1 MCVSSRSEIG
11 IRIEMTVIIS
21 KYRRVLSVILG
32 LLFISS
38 VFTSCKKGTV
48 TVAYWLGLTVE
59 ATDPGKITDP
69 GMHDTY
75 ETLLRDLI
83 GELAPNTY
91 YFKPYDLVLDKNRV
105 VMIMDSAE
113 LGSED
118 ERRIT
123 EFNDYL
129 SELKEIETSYRKR
142 IEDLEK
148 RDGVSFCIHV
158 NLLLSRISDDSD
170 PIILREY
177 RFELKYN

>member
-11 IRIEMTVIIS
+11 IRIEMTVVFS
-21 KYRRVLSVILG
+21 KYRRVISVILG
-32 LLFISS
+32 LIVLSS
-38 VFTSCKKGTV
+38 VFTSCKKGPV
-48 TVAYWLGLTVE
+48 TVVYWLGLTVK
-59 ATDPGKITDP
+59 ATDPGEITDP

-91 YFKPYDLVLDKNRV
+91 YFKPYDLVLDKDRAV
-105 VMIMDSAE
+105 LMMDSSE
-113 LGSED
+113 LSSED
-118 ERRIT
+118 ERRIA

-129 SELKEIETSYRKR
+129 PELKEIETSCRKR
-142 IEDLEK
+142 IGDLEK
-148 RDGVSFCIHV
+148 RDGVSFCIDV
-158 NLLLSRISDDSD
+158 NLLLSRISNDSD

>member
-1 MCVSSRSEIG
+1 
-11 IRIEMTVIIS
+11 MTLYCS
-21 KYRRVLSVILG
+21 KYRRVLSVLLG
-32 LLFISS
+32 LLLISS
-38 VFTSCKKGTV
+38 VFTSCKKGPV

-59 ATDPGKITDP
+59 ATDPAKITDSE
-69 GMHDTY
+69 MHDTY
-75 ETLLRDLI
+75 ETLLRNLI

-91 YFKPYDLVLDKNRV
+91 YFKPHDLVLDKNRV

-113 LGSED
+113 MSSED

-129 SELKEIETSYRKR
+129 PELKEIETSYRKR

-148 RDGVSFCIHV
+148 RDGVSFCI
-158 NLLLSRISDDSD
+158 NCYLLLSRISDDSD
-170 PIILREY
+170 PIILRDY